1 MSFYGNNYER
11 PKLTETKMIRKIIDT
26 QIVEIPTEQK
36 IFNNMMQF
44 IINNYKLIICF
55 LIVIVSLYWRYEYT
69 KKKKETENINYEN
82 EIFDTEN
89 FIIDT

>member
-69 KKKKETENINYEN
+69 KKKKQKI
-82 EIFDTEN
+82 
-89 FIIDT
+89 